1 MGNGDDLISELFE
14 ELLADDA
21 TEKKIMEEIIKEK
34 NNQEII
40 EVMLKELK

>member
-14 ELLADDA
+14 ELLSDDP

-34 NNQEII
+34 SNQEIT
-40 EVMLKELK
+40 ETMLKELK